1 MPADSIPVSE
11 ATQGTLAPVG
21 TYEVNGIHHPTAV
34 LVDPSDPSRTVNVAS
49 DGSIGVREVRGSKTV
64 GAVSVSDSATEVVA
78 ANADRKLVII
88 QNLGPATVYLGEDSS
103 VTSSSGL
110 ELVKGGVL
118 TDEHSTDAWYGI
130 TDSGTADLRVMVVSS

>member
-21 TYEVNGIHHPTAV
+21 TFEVNGIHHPTAV
-34 LVDPSDPSRTVNVAS
+34 LVDPSDPSKTVNVAS

-88 QNLGPATVYLGEDSS
+88 QNLGAATVYLGEDSS
-103 VTSSSGL
+103 VTTTSGI
-110 ELVKGGVL
+110 ELVTGAVL
-118 TDEHSTDAWYGI
+118 TDEHSADAWYGI
-130 TDSGTADLRVMVVSS
+130 TESGSADLRVVEVSS